1 MATKN
6 VAKRVLEILPMNIVI
21 KNSLDRC
28 NGEVLDYICMGN
40 GKKLSKKFLKNIST
54 NTFYMGTDKNVD
66 FSFFNSRLKKIL
78 DNPNAS
84 TTLISSINNIPSFDL
99 RFDYTRALLFYHKNC
114 PDSIHID
121 GSLDKSSVI
130 QERLVDSLYFIKERG
145 KEDIIPLLVK
155 NLLKSKHKKV
165 VCKLLKTEFV
175 PIEDLRTIFY
185 STEDPVIRMS
195 IASNPNLRDNDLRDM
210 VKSEMKND
218 RLIVLNSI
226 LKNDNISSNLLN
238 DVARKTDKIEVMVI
252 CVTRHNFMD
261 GWVHDGSS
269 RDDLISMFTSIIE
282 EVREDI
288 FTKNNME
295 SITIE
300 ELKQSIQKIS
310 VEKMIMEAIVRIKNP
325 EIFDKTSKYNK
336 DFIDKW
342 KSTIKV
348 MVKAVYDRDKYERIE
363 KELKKRG

>member
-1 MATKN
+1 
-6 VAKRVLEILPMNIVI
+6 
-21 KNSLDRC
+21 
-28 NGEVLDYICMGN
+28 
-40 GKKLSKKFLKNIST
+40 
-54 NTFYMGTDKNVD
+54 
-66 FSFFNSRLKKIL
+66 
-78 DNPNAS
+78 
-84 TTLISSINNIPSFDL
+84 
-99 RFDYTRALLFYHKNC
+99 
-114 PDSIHID
+114 
-121 GSLDKSSVI
+121 
-130 QERLVDSLYFIKERG
+130 
-145 KEDIIPLLVK
+145 
-155 NLLKSKHKKV
+155 
-165 VCKLLKTEFV
+165 
-175 PIEDLRTIFY
+175 
-185 STEDPVIRMS
+185 MS